1 MRDITPPILAKRIR
15 FIPYSKVKR
24 TICLRVEIYGCS
36 FEGFLRFSKI
46 IDSRHLILSFVTFK
60 MVLFGIRYHKAIVGM
75 ISISSII
82 LMTGVLII
90 IF

>member
-36 FEGFLRFSKI
+36 FEGFLRFSKT
-46 IDSRHLILSFVTFK
+46 IDSRHIISFFCN
-60 MVLFGIRYHKAIVGM
+60 F
-75 ISISSII
+75 
-82 LMTGVLII
+82 
-90 IF
+90 

>member
-36 FEGFLRFSKI
+36 FEGFFFKI
-46 IDSRHLILSFVTFK
+46 
-60 MVLFGIRYHKAIVGM
+60 Y
-75 ISISSII
+75 
-82 LMTGVLII
+82 
-90 IF
+90 